1 MTISTLQQRYLTAVL
16 IGVIFLSLPMTIR
29 AQTAPTTAT
38 TSTTPSNATSTEST
52 AQKQQALESQLQ
64 QLEGQI
70 DQYEGQIATDQQ
82 KGTSLTGVINGLN
95 AQIAKV
101 NLQIQATSLTLQE
114 INGQITNT
122 DSEITT
128 TKGNIAQEKTSV
140 GDLLQTLYEDD
151 QTNFME
157 AFLENPQV
165 SDLWNESQNISL
177 LEGDLNVDVADLS
190 TLTGQLQ
197 AQTQQL
203 TTSETAA
210 ASAQAY
216 EAAQAAQIASTKSQ
230 ENQLLTA
237 TKGEE
242 SVYQALV
249 TQTKQTAT
257 QIRNQ
262 IFQLLGGGS
271 LTFSQAYQ
279 YSSVASQA
287 TGVDPAL
294 ILAVLDR
301 ESALGENVGQCSY
314 QTAMSPGNIPIFLQ
328 VVKQLGLNASDMM
341 VSCPNADGAYGGAM
355 GPAQFEPSTWELYA
369 SSVSS
374 ITGDNPPSP
383 WSNADA
389 FVATALYL
397 KGAMQGCEAT
407 YSAKVDQE
415 RCTAAKYYAGG
426 DWSNYLWTYGEA
438 IVEQA
443 QTFTQ
448 DIATITSSN
457 S

>member
-1 MTISTLQQRYLTAVL
+1 MIFAFAVIAAISSPRTA
-16 IGVIFLSLPMTIR
+16 R
-29 AQTAPTTAT
+29 ADT
-38 TSTTPSNATSTEST
+38 ATSTETT
-52 AQKQQALESQLQ
+52 AQKQQALENQLQ

-70 DQYEGQIATDQQ
+70 DVYENQITADKA
-82 KGTSLTGVINGLN
+82 KGTSLSGAIATLN
-95 AQIAKV
+95 ADIAKV
-101 NLQIQATSLTLQE
+101 NLQIQATNLTLQE
-114 INGQITNT
+114 INN
-122 DSEITT
+122 EITDT
-128 TKGNIAQEKTSV
+128 ESKITITQSDVSDKKVAV
-140 GDLLQTLYEDD
+140 GQLLQAMQRDD
-151 QTNFME
+151 ATSLVE
-157 AFLENPQV
+157 LFLENPQI

-177 LEGDLNVDVADLS
+177 LETGLSADVSQLN

-197 AQTQQL
+197 SQNQEL
-203 TTSETAA
+203 SVSENDA

-216 EAAQAAQIASTKSQ
+216 ETAQAQQIAASKSTESK
-230 ENQLLTA
+230 LLTE

-242 SVYQALV
+242 SAYQTLV

-271 LTFSQAYQ
+271 LTFAQAYQ
-279 YSSVASQA
+279 YAKVASQA
-287 TGVDPAL
+287 TNVDPAL

-314 QTAMSPGNIPIFLQ
+314 QTSMSPSNIPVFLKIVQ
-328 VVKQLGLNASDMM
+328 QLGLNPSDMM
-341 VSCPNADGAYGGAM
+341 VSCANSDGAYGGAM

-369 SSVSS
+369 SSITSV
-374 ITGDNPPSP
+374 TGDNPPSP

-397 KGAMQGCEAT
+397 KDAQQGCIAS
-407 YSAKVDQE
+407 YSAKLDQE

-448 DIATITSSN
+448 DIATINAS
-457 S
+457 

>member
-1 MTISTLQQRYLTAVL
+1 MANVLKISS
-16 IGVIFLSLPMTIR
+16 GVALALALGILSF
-29 AQTAPTTAT
+29 APTTTFAQVSA
-38 TSTTPSNATSTEST
+38 STATSTSTETT
-52 AQKQQALESQLQ
+52 AQKQQALENQLQ

-70 DQYEGQIATDQQ
+70 DQYEGQVTADEA
-82 KGTSLTGVINGLN
+82 KGNSLTSEINGLN
-95 AQIAKV
+95 AEIAKV
-101 NLQIQATSLTLQE
+101 NLQIQATSLTLQQ
-114 INGQITNT
+114 INDQISDTT
-122 DSEITT
+122 SQITT
-128 TKGNIAQEKTSV
+128 TQGEVSSEQTTV
-140 GDLLQTLYEDD
+140 GGLLNVLYKND
-151 QTNFME
+151 QTSFVE
-157 AFLENPQV
+157 TFLESP
-165 SDLWNESQNISL
+165 DLASIWDNAQNISL
-177 LEGDLNVDVADLS
+177 FESDLDAAVAQLN

-197 AQTQQL
+197 TQNQQL
-203 TTSETAA
+203 ASSETAA

-216 EAAQAAQIASTKSQ
+216 ETAQAQQIASTTAQ
-230 ENQLLTA
+230 EKQLLTQ

-242 SVYQALV
+242 SAYQTLV

-257 QIRNQ
+257 QVRNQ

-271 LTFSQAYQ
+271 LTFEQAYQ
-279 YSSVASQA
+279 YAEVASQA
-287 TGVDPAL
+287 TGVEPAL

-301 ESALGENVGQCSY
+301 ESALGQNVGQCSY
-314 QTAMSPGNIPIFLQ
+314 QTAMSPSNIPIFLAIT
-328 VVKQLGLNASDMM
+328 KQLGLDPTEMM
-341 VSCPNADGAYGGAM
+341 VSCPNADGVYGGAM

-397 KGAMQGCEAT
+397 KGAMQGCVAT
-407 YSAKVDQE
+407 YSAVVDQE

-426 DWSNYLWTYGEA
+426 AWANYLWTYGEA

-448 DIATITSSN
+448 DIATITN